1 MKQENLSLMVLSFK
15 TNNALSITAKYPI
28 FISSLKF
35 HFFNILFLLFEYL
48 ILNNYI
54 INDIIINQR

>member
-1 MKQENLSLMVLSFK
+1 MQQENLSLMELSSK
-15 TNNALSITAKYPI
+15 TNNVLSITAKYPI
-28 FISSLKF
+28 FISSLIF
-35 HFFNILFLLFEYL
+35 HFFNILFLFFECL